1 MYVGSY
7 SFICTATRNPFVRSA
22 MRARKD
28 AMDGSSG
35 MMALSA
41 AGAVT
46 SARQSHLQQSGRRP
60 ALRKVGG
67 GRGGAGVNQ
76 PLMVAGDA

>member
-1 MYVGSY
+1 MLVIIHLHCHAQPG
-7 SFICTATRNPFVRSA
+7 ARSA

-28 AMDGSSG
+28 AIDGSSG

-46 SARQSHLQQSGRRP
+46 SARQSHLQQSGRP